1 MQRTFTR
8 QELYDLVWSTPI
20 VTLAGSFD
28 ISDRGLAKTCARYQI
43 PVPGRGYWAKIEAG
57 QSAPKT
63 PLWKIDN
70 PTLETVHIGAY
81 KPPVNPYVAFAIE
94 AAAGTVRKS
103 REERQAKNAPEQ
115 TRAVSEKEAAPRA
128 PKELNVFEPVRR
140 PHNSVSGLV
149 AALRSAKPDQY
160 GEVSVPGVRVHKSSV
175 SRLISFLHHL
185 ALALDQR
192 EITVSHSEKGVNTA
206 ISPDDVRLEIG
217 EARSREKHIPTPA
230 EHKKHE
236 EHEKHR
242 EIARRL
248 GQWLSYESFWPE
260 YDYIYSG
267 KLSLEIQNWADGARK
282 RWNDGKH
289 QNLESMLEPIADGIL
304 FHLAFEK
311 ARREERE
318 AEERRRKHMA
328 QRRELHKKRQE
339 REANRLS
346 FLRQLAEHQKEAVDL
361 RNTIAKAAEFVSQ
374 ASSEYLRMIAWAEQ
388 RLAHLEA
395 QNQLE
400 VLTSNLR
407 EQDLFPEP
415 DDLYDPEGDPAPPR
429 NAWSYD

>member
-20 VTLAGSFD
+20 ITLAGRFD

-70 PTLETVHIGAY
+70 PTLETVYIGGY

-103 REERQAKNAPEQ
+103 KEMRQARAVPDQ
-115 TRAVSEKEAAPRA
+115 TRDVAEKEETPRA
-128 PKELNVFEPVRR
+128 PREPIVFEPVRH
-140 PHNSVSGLV
+140 PHSSVAGFV
-149 AALRSAKPDQY
+149 AALRSANPDQY
-160 GEVSVPGVRVHKSSV
+160 GEVSLPGAKVHKSSV
-175 SRLISFLHHL
+175 SRLTSFLHHL

-192 EITVSHSEKGVNTA
+192 EIVLSHTEKGIKTA
-206 ISPDDVRLEIG
+206 IGPDDVRLEIV
-217 EARSREKHIPTPA
+217 EERRREKHIPTPA
-230 EHKKHE
+230 EQKRHD
-236 EHEKHR
+236 EHERRR
-242 EIARRL
+242 EIARRR

-267 KLSLEIQNWADGARK
+267 KLSFEIHNWAEGARK
-282 RWNDGKH
+282 RWKDGKH
-289 QNLESMLEPIADGIL
+289 QSLESMLDPIADGIL

-328 QRRELHKKRQE
+328 HRRELYKKRQE
-339 REANRLS
+339 RETNRLN
-346 FLRQLAEHQKEAVDL
+346 FLRQLAEYQKEATDL
-361 RNTIAKAAEFVSQ
+361 RATIAKATEFLPQ
-374 ASSEYLRMIAWAEQ
+374 ASSEYLRMIEWAQQ
-388 RLAHLEA
+388 RLAHIEA
-395 QNQLE
+395 QNQIE
-400 VLTSNLR
+400 VLTSNL
-407 EQDLFPEP
+407 QQQNLFPEP
-415 DDLYDPEGDPAPPR
+415 DDLYDPEGDPAPPK
-429 NAWSYD
+429 NPWSY